1 MKRSCR
7 KDNLFIKSG
16 TMDLICCTTKKVI
29 VTNIEIKI
37 LRHNYKNSMKK
48 IAYDAIYDCMFR
60 VIYPHFT
67 YMYVHVVADFVVI
80 FNMLKYAFQHY
91 STSILGFL
99 KRMSQYCSELPLF
112 LTRRAKPSL
121 KLWNESLT
129 VSVWFLYLYILS
141 FLF

>member
-48 IAYDAIYDCMFR
+48 NRLWRNLWLFR

-99 KRMSQYCSELPLF
+99 KRMLQYCSELPLF
-112 LTRRAKPSL
+112 LTRQAKPSL